1 MHNRLQKEEREKK
14 NYTYMYNED
23 ICRAE
28 LHSFSLNRIKPIYKG
43 HKLLCFGALTE
54 SLADEQWQKSPLWVG
69 YSIIVHCSASQAFL

>member
-1 MHNRLQKEEREKK
+1 
-14 NYTYMYNED
+14 MYNED

-28 LHSFSLNRIKPIYKG
+28 LNSFSLNRIKPIYKG

-69 YSIIVHCSASQAFL
+69 YSIIVHYSALQAFL